1 MSVFD
6 YEKYRQRQQEI
17 EVKALV
23 ALAKYGVQVQKFE
36 ALKHLEEIAYPEITA
51 EELSEDPLIF
61 DEQDHD
67 MELTLQ
73 CLGEL
78 LEEGIIEEVN
88 RLDGRIGYRVV
99 GDEDEDKING

>member
-1 MSVFD
+1 M
-6 YEKYRQRQQEI
+6 EKVEVGQNRLRQKEI

-23 ALAKYGVQVQKFE
+23 ALYVNTETIEIKIKCEAKLYG
-36 ALKHLEEIAYPEITA
+36 IAFPESLA
-51 EELSEDPLIF
+51 EDEDPLIF
-61 DEQDHD
+61 DRQDHD

-99 GDEDEDKING
+99 GDDSDEEYNG

>member
-1 MSVFD
+1 MGVWT

-23 ALAKYGVQVQKFE
+23 ALYVNTETIEIKMKCEAKLYG
-36 ALKHLEEIAYPEITA
+36 IAFPESLA
-51 EELSEDPLIF
+51 KDEDIVF
-61 DEQDHD
+61 DGQDHD

-88 RLDGRIGYRVV
+88 RLDGRIGYRVI
-99 GDEDEDKING
+99 GDDDEEYNE

>member
-17 EVKALV
+17 EVRALV
-23 ALAKYGVQVQKFE
+23 ALYVNTETIEIKIKCEAKLYG
-36 ALKHLEEIAYPEITA
+36 IAFPESLA
-51 EELSEDPLIF
+51 EDEDPLIF
-61 DEQDHD
+61 DAQDHD

-99 GDEDEDKING
+99 GDEDEE

>member
-17 EVKALV
+17 EVRALV
-23 ALAKYGVQVQKFE
+23 ALYVNTETIEIKMKCEAKLYG
-36 ALKHLEEIAYPEITA
+36 IAFPESLA
-51 EELSEDPLIF
+51 KDEDPIVF
-61 DEQDHD
+61 DGQDHD

-78 LEEGIIEEVN
+78 LEE
-88 RLDGRIGYRVV
+88 R
-99 GDEDEDKING
+99 